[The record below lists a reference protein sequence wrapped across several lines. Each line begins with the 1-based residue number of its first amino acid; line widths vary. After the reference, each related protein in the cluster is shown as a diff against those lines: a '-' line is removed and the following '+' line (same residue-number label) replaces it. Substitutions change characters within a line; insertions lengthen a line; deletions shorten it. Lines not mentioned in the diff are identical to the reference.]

1 MLFLQPVWYIVSYS
15 IDKKEYGNEKK
26 SVEIIVDI
34 KLLLTFAEVFD
45 DRTSKPIED
54 RSALL

>member
-1 MLFLQPVWYIVSYS
+1 MKI
-15 IDKKEYGNEKK
+15 IADK
-26 SVEIIVDI
+26 

-54 RSALL
+54 KSALYRIELRIT

>member
-1 MLFLQPVWYIVSYS
+1 M
-15 IDKKEYGNEKK
+15 K
-26 SVEIIVDI
+26 IIVDK

-54 RSALL
+54 SWLYI

>member
-1 MLFLQPVWYIVSYS
+1 MKI
-15 IDKKEYGNEKK
+15 IADK
-26 SVEIIVDI
+26 

>member
-1 MLFLQPVWYIVSYS
+1 M
-15 IDKKEYGNEKK
+15 KKK

-45 DRTSKPIED
+45 DRTNKLTEIGRFYIE
-54 RSALL
+54 